1 MTTVNDLKALIYEI
15 RKFTDDNDKFDST
28 FLDSIEKQLNEKGF
42 LSPKQVAA
50 LEKIYRG
57 FC

>member
-1 MTTVNDLKALIYEI
+1 VNDLKALIYEI